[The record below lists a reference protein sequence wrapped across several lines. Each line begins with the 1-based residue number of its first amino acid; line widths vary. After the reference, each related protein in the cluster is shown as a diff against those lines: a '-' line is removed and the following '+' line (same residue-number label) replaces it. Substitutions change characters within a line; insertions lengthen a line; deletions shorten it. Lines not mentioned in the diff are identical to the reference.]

1 MQSHFLV
8 FLSMRCLSLSLSGTC
23 LTISLPP
30 IHFPPCVTGYT
41 NHHLF
46 FLFLIKYVFWA
57 LLKIQFHPNTQS
69 NFSFAFVDDIRH
81 QLNNL
86 LNYFSHSFPSIYNWS
101 SQLKFLLFLSLS
113 LTRRGAGWHRCTG
126 LRSVGRYPLQDQ
138 IFLSQ
143 THSLLSV
150 TPLHHNMCQWGL
162 LICQTTE
169 VCSWWSVQCLSH

>member
-1 MQSHFLV
+1 M
-8 FLSMRCLSLSLSGTC
+8 SLSLSF
-23 LTISLPP
+23 SLG
-30 IHFPPCVTGYT
+30 HMSHYLSSTYSFSSFCNWLYQS
-41 NHHLF
+41 LSF

-57 LLKIQFHPNTQS
+57 FLKIQFHPNTQS

-86 LNYFSHSFPSIYNWS
+86 LNYFPHSFPSIYNWS

-138 IFLSQ
+138 IFLFQ

-150 TPLHHNMCQWGL
+150 TPLHHNMRQWGL
-162 LICQTTE
+162 LICQTAE